1 VGVKDIVVERV
12 RGIEPGRFA
21 MVLFAAM
28 ETCFARKGT
37 AAIVTTW
44 VVRIV
49 TAVTVPLEAVTVPL
63 EAVTVPLEAF
73 VAGTVTWMAGI
84 VAATAGIVMA
94 TIEATAGGI
103 AMMTVETIDW
113 RVALDAEPPTAGPP
127 IPRPVEGIVSEPQI
141 GDAD

>member
-1 VGVKDIVVERV
+1 MGVKDIVVERV

-49 TAVTVPLEAVTVPL
+49 TAVTVPL